1 MPQSW
6 PVSLERTFYSSKERG
21 RKNSIQQPQESS
33 VYSLEQAATTL
44 PHKTVEPENFTVQ
57 QQEANIIIHLLLL
70 LLLQLVL
77 RLLSS
82 SVQILLL
89 VRLDDQI
96 GSRIRGAREH
106 KAGTNLIVIQEG
118 AIGLVDRAGLD
129 YPGAWG
135 ASPSTTRIRQVE
147 SRLFSSVQEVS
158 TSVDFH
164 FLLTVGGDKL
174 DFVGCDPP
182 HTPPT
187 TQPERFVHRHFGAPQ
202 PAATA
207 TALLPQRR
215 RTRNGHGRHH
225 HYVYCQCTCH
235 DDDRANLRITNG
247 EEQRQQQ
254 THTAKTR
261 TTKAMQ
267 LAGEEGEEGEGRG
280 DEESNA
286 TVLKSS
292 TRIAIVRWFS
302 PSSIADKPLS
312 SASWHILLH
321 SLVGLWTPRIVVR

>member
-1 MPQSW
+1 MPQAW
-6 PVSLERTFYSSKERG
+6 PASLERTFYSSKERG

-57 QQEANIIIHLLLL
+57 QQEANIVIHLLLL

-77 RLLSS
+77 RLLPS

-96 GSRIRGAREH
+96 GSWIRGAREH

-158 TSVDFH
+158 ISVDFH
-164 FLLTVGGDKL
+164 FLLTGRGDKL

-202 PAATA
+202 RAATA
-207 TALLPQRR
+207 TAVLPQRR

-225 HYVYCQCTCH
+225 HHVYCECTCH
-235 DDDRANLRITNG
+235 DDDRANPQITNG
-247 EEQRQQQ
+247 EEQRQQ
-254 THTAKTR
+254 TRTARTR

-267 LAGEEGEEGEGRG
+267 LAREEQQQQQEGRG
-280 DEESNA
+280 EEESNA

-292 TRIAIVRWFS
+292 PRIAIVRSFS
-302 PSSIADKPLS
+302 PSSIADKTLS